1 MGNTKRI
8 EWVDWMKA
16 LAMFFIIAGHCWVP
30 GNQYIYVFS
39 VPCFFIISGYLSHKE
54 SDNVTFWRKLNWN
67 MVVPMI
73 IYLAI
78 NLCFYNL
85 QTIVNGVFHWSN
97 LYEGPLLSLVGMQGQ
112 NYAAGGLKALWFV
125 YTLCICKII
134 YQFLPQPKL
143 SNPLTFLL
151 ILAFIAACVY
161 INQKNIVVYNS
172 IVNVLIAFPFFM
184 IGNFFRR
191 FETLLDSINHLRAF
205 LIFLAGVVITYIC
218 GRYNGLTFL
227 YMCSYGNSLT
237 LCLLGGI
244 AGTGAVFV
252 LSKWCSKLFNPFNI
266 SVLGGGTLNMLGL
279 HPILIVIFNNI
290 LRLSGWTLYIESI
303 IIFLLF
309 IPLNKLVKRNF
320 PLAYGLYRK

>member
-134 YQFLPQPKL
+134 
-143 SNPLTFLL
+143 
-151 ILAFIAACVY
+151 
-161 INQKNIVVYNS
+161 
-172 IVNVLIAFPFFM
+172 
-184 IGNFFRR
+184 
-191 FETLLDSINHLRAF
+191 F

-244 AGTGAVFV
+244 AGTAAVFV
-252 LSKWCSKLFNPFNI
+252 LSKWCSKLFNSFSIN
-266 SVLGGGTLNMLGL
+266 VLGGYPEYAWSSPYS
-279 HPILIVIFNNI
+279 HSDIQ
-290 LRLSGWTLYIESI
+290 
-303 IIFLLF
+303 
-309 IPLNKLVKRNF
+309 
-320 PLAYGLYRK
+320 